1 MLTLAPTSDTIAD
14 VRLTHPL
21 TLCVVTLPGPD
32 GQAALPG
39 RFVREGETI
48 ETTVEA
54 LLETKLGYRASRLPA
69 LHPLGVYDAPGR
81 DPRGWTMSVAHATAL
96 PRGRA
101 EQLATGVR
109 LLPLAGPADRGLR
122 VTDEGLAYDHDEMV
136 TTAVR
141 RMRRRYERRP
151 DPDGLLTPPFTLR
164 QLREAHEAVLDAGL
178 RPDTFARRMREGLA
192 PARDRDG
199 RDLLTSAGVGRPALL
214 FHRGQTAS
222 TEPLSLPRSH
232 P

>member
-1 MLTLAPTSDTIAD
+1 M
-14 VRLTHPL
+14 R
-21 TLCVVTLPGPD
+21 
-32 GQAALPG
+32 
-39 RFVREGETI
+39 
-48 ETTVEA
+48 
-54 LLETKLGYRASRLPA
+54 
-69 LHPLGVYDAPGR
+69 
-81 DPRGWTMSVAHATAL
+81 
-96 PRGRA
+96 
-101 EQLATGVR
+101 
-109 LLPLAGPADRGLR
+109 AGPADRGLR

-164 QLREAHEAVLDAGL
+164 QLRETHEAVLDAGL
-178 RPDTFARRMREGLA
+178 QPDTFARRMREGLA